1 MNKNNLFLIYLLIE
15 SISGYNNPEYSNL
28 SDQEKRNMD
37 FVDKCLYQ
45 SDDKI
50 SKASSEIMFL
60 ILEYFLNYDNKPMSD
75 DVFFL
80 KKHKIMNGL
89 SEEEMD
95 IINEFGRSF
104 INTLGIYSEERVLER
119 KLKRDK

>member
-1 MNKNNLFLIYLLIE
+1 MSKNNLFLINSLIE

-28 SDQEKRNMD
+28 SDQEKQNMD

-45 SDDKI
+45 NDDKI